1 MRKYKNIYIYNTKGM
16 KTVNIDFV
24 KLLRES
30 YISSNLNDLVR
41 IGYSLDTNVIE
52 GDKILLYKDE
62 RIKSI
67 IVIVRGLDDIT
78 KDFNIFKIPN
88 IVNEANNIVKNGEIN
103 IKTII
108 EKYNEY
114 NIIFIGHSL
123 GGYIINKNLKNTKYN
138 CYTYNPFFPI
148 HLEDTT
154 SKNIKNYR
162 TSGDILSIV
171 PIGKGIET
179 IEIDII
185 KYLLNNKFNIIN
197 YFKDSHFTTIL
208 DLYNISLNIE
218 IPVFSEI

>member
-1 MRKYKNIYIYNTKGM
+1 MRKCKKIYINNIKGM

-24 KLLRES
+24 KLLRDS
-30 YISSNLNDLVR
+30 NISPKLKGLEE

-67 IVIVRGLDDIT
+67 IVIVKGLDDIT

-103 IKTII
+103 IKTILQ
-108 EKYNEY
+108 KYNEY

-123 GGYIINKNLKNTKYN
+123 GGHIINKNLKNTKYN

-148 HLEDTT
+148 HLEDTA

-171 PIGKGIET
+171 PIGKEIET
-179 IEIDII
+179 INIDII

-208 DLYNISLNIE
+208 DLNNISLNIG
-218 IPVFSEI
+218 IPVYTEI